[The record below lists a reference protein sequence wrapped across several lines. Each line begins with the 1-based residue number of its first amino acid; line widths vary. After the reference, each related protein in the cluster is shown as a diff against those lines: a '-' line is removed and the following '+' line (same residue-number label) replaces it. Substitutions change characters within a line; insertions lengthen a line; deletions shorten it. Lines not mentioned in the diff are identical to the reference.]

1 MKKEDFETFLDIMDK
16 TAVGKRTEVTRECV
30 GIWFDDLAE
39 FDIDVLEKAFKEVRG
54 ARWGFPDIADI
65 RRAAVEIQKDKAWV
79 YTQEYLEDQA
89 RIQRIGAKEHAEFD
103 KLIGGNFKRL
113 RGEAK

>member
-1 MKKEDFETFLDIMDK
+1 MDRSDYKAFIKIINETALIKDVNFGKERAD
-16 TAVGKRTEVTRECV
+16 A
-30 GIWFDDLAE
+30 WFDDLAE

-103 KLIGGNFKRL
+103 KLIGGNIKRL
-113 RGEAK
+113 SGEAK